1 MTMPTNTS
9 DEDLLESLLQG
20 GLIGAGLIALLSN
33 QEKAEENISIGA
45 IVGAAILASYKANLN
60 AKKTNL
66 PVYEKQGN
74 SIFAIYPDGTKKFLK
89 KIEPIN
95 IKIPS
100 RFKLS
105 DSK

>member
-9 DEDLLESLLQG
+9 DEDLLESLLQR

-66 PVYEKQGN
+66 SVYEKQGN
-74 SIFAIYPDGTKKFLK
+74 SIFAIYPDGTKKFIK

>member
-1 MTMPTNTS
+1 
-9 DEDLLESLLQG
+9 
-20 GLIGAGLIALLSN
+20 
-33 QEKAEENISIGA
+33 
-45 IVGAAILASYKANLN
+45 LN

-74 SIFAIYPDGTKKFLK
+74 SIFATYPDGTKKFIK